1 MAESYS
7 RGPPGGSRPGA
18 RRASFLA
25 LGGRARIRRVAQKTL
40 VLQVSPARAAD
51 LERQL
56 AARAFAFRPTPHALF
71 SAKGEGVVATHYRS
85 GKLVVQGE
93 HPESF
98 VTGLGLALPA
108 ATVRSGAAVARS
120 ETALGRDETS
130 VGSDE
135 SGKGDVFGP
144 LVVAAVRLEPELA
157 RKLAGGEVRDCKT
170 MSDEGVRRVGAA
182 LRANVPHAIAR
193 LDPPRYNA
201 EHARIRNLNP
211 MLATLHA
218 QAIGELASPG
228 MHVIVDQFGN
238 ASLLERALAELDVR
252 LEQRHRAEEL
262 LVVAAASVIAR
273 ERFLVALDE
282 LSDAFAVDL
291 AKGAGPPADVAL
303 RRFVA
308 LHGPGKLTQVAKT
321 HFKNVQR
328 LLGELS

>member
-1 MAESYS
+1 
-7 RGPPGGSRPGA
+7 
-18 RRASFLA
+18 
-25 LGGRARIRRVAQKTL
+25 VAQKTL

-56 AARAFAFRPTPHALF
+56 AARAFSFRPAPHALF

-93 HPESF
+93 HPETF

-108 ATVRSGAAVARS
+108 SEAETFATSTHRH
-120 ETALGRDETS
+120 ETVV

-144 LVVAAVRLEPELA
+144 LVVAAVRLEPSVARLLA
-157 RKLAGGEVRDCKT
+157 AGGEVRDCKLMT
-170 MSDEGVRRVGAA
+170 DDGVRRIGAA
-182 LRANVPHAIAR
+182 LRAKVPHAIAR

-201 EHARIRNLNP
+201 EHARVRNLNP
-211 MLATLHA
+211 MLASLHA
-218 QAIGELASPG
+218 QAVGELSSPG
-228 MHVIVDQFGN
+228 MHVVIDQFGN
-238 ASLLERALAELDVR
+238 ASLLESALAKLEVR
-252 LEQRHRAEEL
+252 LQQQHRAEEH

-273 ERFLVALDE
+273 EQFLVALDE
-282 LSDAFAVDL
+282 LSETWAVDL
-291 AKGAGPPADVAL
+291 AKGAGTPADSAL

-308 LHGPGKLTQVAKT
+308 LHGAAKLGQVAKT

-328 LLGELS
+328 IAGDAR